1 MATAY
6 AVLMT
11 EVETVPRSRRWAVL
25 YRRRMADTPDAR
37 FEALAADILDGLC
50 RRHPD
55 WAGTLG
61 LHEYDAELPDRS
73 AGGLAAEAAWLAGRA
88 ADLADVDTAELSV
101 GNRADA
107 AILAN
112 HVAALRFGIE
122 DLREDEWNPAEAN
135 PGIALYTLLARDY
148 APALQ
153 RLAAFAGR
161 LEQVPSLLAD
171 NRSLLAG
178 KPLSRIHLELAIGQF
193 EGTVDLIG
201 AELDAAVAEASKTDS
216 ADSAFPAA
224 SSGVQ
229 AAIDAVRPAALEA
242 LQDHIAWLKER
253 LAAGDAGEE
262 EFRDPRIGPELFAR
276 KLSLS
281 LDAESDAEAIL
292 ARAEADL
299 DRVSA
304 QIVEAAADY
313 EGIAVPSDAAERS
326 ALVRRVLDR
335 LAESV
340 PDNETILEYS
350 RQALLK
356 QFAFVREHDL
366 VTVYEDPYEVAVM
379 PEVHRG
385 VAVAYCDP
393 PGPLEPAE
401 VQTILAISPTPE
413 DWTQERVDSFFR
425 EYNLHMLHN
434 LMVHEAMPGH
444 LLQLQHSRRGQAS
457 TPVRAA
463 LWSGSFV
470 EGWAVYAEELMARH
484 EYPGDGDP
492 RAVRMQQLKMQLR
505 MIINTVLD
513 GRIHCHGMTEDEA
526 MALMTGRGFQ
536 EDGEAAGKW
545 RRALLSSSQL
555 STYYVGYVEVCDL
568 IRDLRAGHPEWSE
581 RELHDAV
588 LGHGSPAVRYL
599 RELIAG

>member
-1 MATAY
+1 
-6 AVLMT
+6 
-11 EVETVPRSRRWAVL
+11 
-25 YRRRMADTPDAR
+25 MADTPDAR

-73 AGGLAAEAAWLAGRA
+73 AGGLAAEVAWLAGRA
-88 ADLADVDTAELSV
+88 ADLADVDAAELSAA
-101 GNRADA
+101 NRADA

-148 APALQ
+148 APAVQ
-153 RLAAFAGR
+153 RLTAFAAR

-178 KPLSRIHLELAIGQF
+178 EPLSRIHVELAIGQF

-201 AELDAAVAEASKTDS
+201 AELDAAVAEASKADS
-216 ADSAFPAA
+216 ADSADSAGLADSADPAA
-224 SSGVQ
+224 LSGVR

-242 LQDHIAWLKER
+242 LQNHLAWLKER

-262 EFRDPRIGPELFAR
+262 EFRDPRIGAELFAR

-281 LDAESDAEAIL
+281 LDAEADAAAIL

-304 QIVEAAADY
+304 EIADAAADY
-313 EGIAVPSDAAERS
+313 EGVAVPSDAAERS
-326 ALVRRVLDR
+326 ALVRRVLNR
-335 LAESV
+335 LAESA

-356 QFAFVREHDL
+356 QFAFVRDHDL
-366 VTVYEDPYEVAVM
+366 VTVYEDPYEVAAM
-379 PEVHRG
+379 PEVQRG

-444 LLQLQHSRRGQAS
+444 LLQLQHSRRQQAS

-484 EYPGDGDP
+484 GYPGDGDP

-505 MIINTVLD
+505 MIINTILD
-513 GRIHCHGMTEDEA
+513 GRIHCHGMTEAEA

-568 IRDLRAGHPEWSE
+568 IRDLRADHPEWSE

-588 LGHGSPAVRYL
+588 LGHGSPAARYI
-599 RELIAG
+599 RELIVG

>member
-1 MATAY
+1 
-6 AVLMT
+6 
-11 EVETVPRSRRWAVL
+11 
-25 YRRRMADTPDAR
+25 MADTPDAR

-50 RRHPD
+50 RRRPD
-55 WAGTLG
+55 WAGALG

-73 AGGLAAEAAWLAGRA
+73 AGGLAAESAWLAGRA
-88 ADLADVDTAELSV
+88 ADLADLDISELSV
-101 GNRADA
+101 PNRADA

-112 HVAALRFGIE
+112 HVASLRFRIE
-122 DLREDEWNPAEAN
+122 ELREDEWNPAEAN
-135 PGIALYTLLARDY
+135 PGVALYTLLARDY
-148 APALQ
+148 APAAV
-153 RLAAFAGR
+153 RLTAFAGR
-161 LEQVPSLLAD
+161 LEQVPSALLD
-171 NRSLLAG
+171 NRALLAG
-178 KPLSRIHLELAIGQF
+178 KALSRIHLELAIGQF

-201 AELDAAVAEASKTDS
+201 GELDAAFAEAL
-216 ADSAFPAA
+216 A
-224 SSGVQ
+224 SGSGGVSEAQ
-229 AAIDAVRPAALEA
+229 SAIDGVRPAAVKA
-242 LQDHIAWLKER
+242 LQEHVAWLKER
-253 LAAGDAGEE
+253 LAAGDAGQE
-262 EFRDPRIGPELFAR
+262 EFRDPRIGAELFAR

-281 LDAESDAEAIL
+281 LDAESDAAAIL

-304 QIVEAAADY
+304 EIVEAAADY
-313 EGIAVPSDAAERS
+313 QGVAVPSDAVERS

-340 PDNETILEYS
+340 PDNDTILEYS

-356 QFAFVREHDL
+356 QFEFVRGHDL
-366 VTVYEDPYEVAVM
+366 ATVYSDPYEVAAM

-393 PGPLEPAE
+393 PGPLEPAD

-413 DWTQERVDSFFR
+413 DWTQDRVDSFFR

-444 LLQLQHSRRGQAS
+444 LLQLQHSRRQQAP

-463 LWSGSFV
+463 MWSGSFV

-484 EYPGDGDP
+484 GYPGDGDP

-536 EDGEAAGKW
+536 EEGEASGKW

-555 STYYVGYVEVCDL
+555 STYYVGYVEVSDL
-568 IRDLRAGHPEWSE
+568 VRDLRAGHPEWSE
-581 RELHDAV
+581 REVHDAV
-588 LGHGSPAVRYL
+588 LGHGSPAARYL

>member
-1 MATAY
+1 
-6 AVLMT
+6 
-11 EVETVPRSRRWAVL
+11 
-25 YRRRMADTPDAR
+25 MADTPDAA
-37 FEALAADILDGLC
+37 FEVLAADILDGLC
-50 RRHPD
+50 RRRPD
-55 WAGTLG
+55 WAGALG
-61 LHEYDAELPDRS
+61 LHAYDAELPDRS
-73 AGGLAAEAAWLAGRA
+73 AGGLAAESAWLAARA
-88 ADLADVDTAELSV
+88 EDLADLDTAELSV
-101 GNRADA
+101 PNRADA

-112 HVAALRFGIE
+112 HLAALRFGIDE
-122 DLREDEWNPAEAN
+122 LREDEWNPAEAN
-135 PGIALYTLLARDY
+135 PGVALYTLLARDY
-148 APALQ
+148 APAAH
-153 RLAAFAGR
+153 RLTAFAGR
-161 LEQVPSLLAD
+161 LEQVPSALTD

-178 KPLSRIHLELAIGQF
+178 KALSRIHLELAIGQF
-193 EGTVDLIG
+193 EGTVEVISEELDEAIAQARAAG
-201 AELDAAVAEASKTDS
+201 AE
-216 ADSAFPAA
+216 
-224 SSGVQ
+224 GVSQ
-229 AAIDAVRPAALEA
+229 AQEAIDAVRPAALEA
-242 LQDHIAWLKER
+242 LREHLAWLKER
-253 LAAGDAGEE
+253 LAAGDAGQE
-262 EFRDPRIGPELFAR
+262 EFRDPRIGAELFAR

-281 LDAESDAEAIL
+281 LDAESDAAAIL

-304 QIVEAAADY
+304 EIVAAAADY
-313 EGIAVPSDAAERS
+313 LAVVEPEDPAERS

-340 PDNETILEYS
+340 PDNDTILEYS

-356 QFAFVREHDL
+356 QFEFVHVNDL
-366 VTVYEDPYEVAVM
+366 VTVYPDPYEVAAM

-393 PGPLEPAE
+393 PGPLEPAD

-413 DWTQERVDSFFR
+413 DWTQDRVDSFFR
-425 EYNLHMLHN
+425 EYNLHMVHN

-444 LLQLQHSRRGQAS
+444 LLQLQHSRRQQAP

-484 EYPGDGDP
+484 GYPGDGDP

-513 GRIHCHGMTEDEA
+513 GRVHCHGMTEDEA
-526 MALMTGRGFQ
+526 MTLMKERGFQ

-545 RRALLSSSQL
+545 RRALLSSTQL
-555 STYYVGYVEVCDL
+555 STYYVGYVEVSDL
-568 IRDLRAGHPEWSE
+568 VRDVRADHPDWSE
-581 RELHDAV
+581 RQGHDAG
-588 LGHGSPAVRYL
+588 LGHGSPAARYL

>member
-1 MATAY
+1 
-6 AVLMT
+6 
-11 EVETVPRSRRWAVL
+11 
-25 YRRRMADTPDAR
+25 MADTPDAR
-37 FEALAADILDGLC
+37 FEALAADILDGLW

-61 LHEYDAELPDRS
+61 VHEYDAELPDRS
-73 AGGLAAEAAWLAGRA
+73 AGGLAAESAWLAGRA
-88 ADLADVDTAELSV
+88 AELADLDPGALSV
-101 GNRADA
+101 PNRVDA

-112 HVAALRFGIE
+112 HLASLRFQLDE
-122 DLREDEWNPAEAN
+122 LREDEWNPAEAN

-148 APALQ
+148 APAAQ
-153 RLAAFAGR
+153 RLTAFAGR
-161 LEQVPSLLAD
+161 LEQVPSALAD

-193 EGTVDLIG
+193 EGTVDLVRD
-201 AELDAAVAEASKTDS
+201 ELDAAV
-216 ADSAFPAA
+216 
-224 SSGVQ
+224 Q
-229 AAIDAVRPAALEA
+229 AALEKAESTGSEAALSGARAALDAVRPAALEA

-262 EFRDPRIGPELFAR
+262 EFRDPRIGAELFAR

-281 LDAESDAEAIL
+281 LDAESDAAAIL

-304 QIVEAAADY
+304 EIVTVAADY
-313 EGIAVPSDAAERS
+313 EGVAEPSDPAERS

-335 LAESV
+335 LARSA

-350 RQALLK
+350 RQALVK
-356 QFAFVREHDL
+356 QFEFVREHDL
-366 VTVYEDPYEVAVM
+366 VTVYPDPYEVVAM
-379 PEVHRG
+379 PEVQRG

-393 PGPLEPAE
+393 PGPLERAD
-401 VQTILAISPTPE
+401 VQTILAISPTPA

-425 EYNLHMLHN
+425 EYNVHMLHN

-444 LLQLQHSRRGQAS
+444 LLQLQHSRRQQAP

-470 EGWAVYAEELMARH
+470 EGWAVYAEELMVRH
-484 EYPGDGDP
+484 GYPGDGDP

-513 GRIHCHGMTEDEA
+513 GRIHCHGMTEEQA
-526 MALMTGRGFQ
+526 MALMTERGFQ
-536 EDGEAAGKW
+536 EEGEAAGKW
-545 RRALLSSSQL
+545 RRALLSSAQL
-555 STYYVGYVEVCDL
+555 STYYVGYVEVSDL
-568 IRDLRAGHPEWSE
+568 VRDLRADHPEWSE
-581 RELHDAV
+581 RRLHDAV
-588 LGHGSPAVRYL
+588 LGHGSPAARYIKD
-599 RELIAG
+599 LIAA

>member
-1 MATAY
+1 
-6 AVLMT
+6 
-11 EVETVPRSRRWAVL
+11 
-25 YRRRMADTPDAR
+25 MADTPDAR

-55 WAGTLG
+55 WAGGLG
-61 LHEYDAELPDRS
+61 LHEYDAQLPDRS
-73 AGGLAAEAAWLAGRA
+73 AGGLAAESAWLADRA
-88 ADLADVDTAELSV
+88 AELADLNPDELSV
-101 GNRADA
+101 PNRVDA

-112 HVAALRFGIE
+112 HLAALRFQLDE
-122 DLREDEWNPAEAN
+122 LREDEWNPAEAN
-135 PGIALYTLLARDY
+135 PGVALYTLLARDY
-148 APALQ
+148 APAAV
-153 RLAAFAGR
+153 RLTAFAGR
-161 LEQVPSLLAD
+161 LEQVPSALLD
-171 NRSLLAG
+171 NRALLAG
-178 KPLSRIHLELAIGQF
+178 KALSRIHLELAIGQF
-193 EGTVDLIG
+193 EGTIDLIG
-201 AELDAAVAEASKTDS
+201 AQLDAAVAEALDGGA
-216 ADSAFPAA
+216 ADVSEAR
-224 SSGVQ
+224 S
-229 AAIDAVRPAALEA
+229 AIDAVRPEA
-242 LQDHIAWLKER
+242 LKALQEHVAWLKER
-253 LAAGDAGEE
+253 LAAGDAGQE
-262 EFRDPRIGPELFAR
+262 EFRDPRIGAELFAR

-281 LDAESDAEAIL
+281 LDAESDAAAIL

-304 QIVEAAADY
+304 EIVEAAAEY
-313 EGIAVPSDAAERS
+313 EGVAVPSDSGERS
-326 ALVRRVLDR
+326 ALVRRVLNR
-335 LAESV
+335 LAEST

-356 QFAFVREHDL
+356 QFEFVRERDL
-366 VTVYEDPYEVAVM
+366 VTVYSDPYEVAVM

-393 PGPLEPAE
+393 PGPLEPAD

-444 LLQLQHSRRGQAS
+444 LLQLQHSRRQQAS

-463 LWSGSFV
+463 LLSGSFV

-484 EYPGDGDP
+484 GYPGDGDP

-526 MALMTGRGFQ
+526 MALMTERGFQ
-536 EDGEAAGKW
+536 EEGEASGKW

-555 STYYVGYVEVCDL
+555 STYYVGYVEVSDL
-568 IRDLRAGHPEWSE
+568 VRDLRAGHPEWSE

-599 RELIAG
+599 RELIAA

>member
-1 MATAY
+1 
-6 AVLMT
+6 
-11 EVETVPRSRRWAVL
+11 
-25 YRRRMADTPDAR
+25 MADTPDAR

-73 AGGLAAEAAWLAGRA
+73 AGGLAAESAWLAGRA
-88 ADLADVDTAELSV
+88 ADLADLDGAELSV
-101 GNRADA
+101 PNRADA

-112 HVAALRFGIE
+112 HLAALRFQIE

-148 APALQ
+148 APAAQ
-153 RLAAFAGR
+153 RLTAFAGR
-161 LEQVPSLLAD
+161 LEQVPSALAGS
-171 NRSLLAG
+171 RSLVAG
-178 KPLSRIHLELAIGQF
+178 KPLSRIHVELAIGQF
-193 EGTVDLIG
+193 EGTVDLVG
-201 AELDAAVAEASKTDS
+201 AELDAAVEQASKADPAAVGLAEAR
-216 ADSAFPAA
+216 
-224 SSGVQ
+224 

-242 LQDHIAWLKER
+242 LREHIVWLKER
-253 LAAGDAGEE
+253 LAAGDAGME
-262 EFRDPRIGPELFAR
+262 EFRDPRIGAELFAR

-281 LDAESDAEAIL
+281 LDAESDAAAIL
-292 ARAEADL
+292 ARAQADL

-304 QIVEAAADY
+304 EIVEAAADY
-313 EGIAVPSDAAERS
+313 EGVAVPSDEADRS
-326 ALVRRVLDR
+326 ALVRRVLNR
-335 LAESV
+335 LAEAA

-366 VTVYEDPYEVAVM
+366 VTVYPDPYEVAAM

-413 DWTQERVDSFFR
+413 DWTPERVDSFFR

-444 LLQLQHSRRGQAS
+444 LLQLQHSRRQQAP

-484 EYPGDGDP
+484 GYPGDGDA

-513 GRIHCHGMTEDEA
+513 GRVHCHGMTEDEA
-526 MALMTGRGFQ
+526 MALMTGRGYQ

-555 STYYVGYVEVCDL
+555 STYYVGYVEVSDL
-568 IRDLRAGHPEWSE
+568 IRDLRADHPEWSE

-588 LGHGSPAVRYL
+588 LAHGSPAVRYL
-599 RELIAG
+599 RDLIAA

>member
-1 MATAY
+1 
-6 AVLMT
+6 
-11 EVETVPRSRRWAVL
+11 
-25 YRRRMADTPDAR
+25 MADTPDAR

-73 AGGLAAEAAWLAGRA
+73 AGGLAAEVAWLAGRA
-88 ADLADVDTAELSV
+88 ADLADVDAAELSV
-101 GNRADA
+101 ANRADA

-148 APALQ
+148 APAVQ
-153 RLAAFAGR
+153 RLTAFAGR

-201 AELDAAVAEASKTDS
+201 GELDAAVADASKADS
-216 ADSAFPAA
+216 ADSADAA
-224 SSGVQ
+224 HSAAVSGVR
-229 AAIDAVRPAALEA
+229 AAIDAVRPAASAA

-262 EFRDPRIGPELFAR
+262 QFRDPRIGAELFAR

-281 LDAESDAEAIL
+281 LDAESDAAAIL

-304 QIVEAAADY
+304 EIVEAAADY
-313 EGIAVPSDAAERS
+313 DNIAVPSDAAERS
-326 ALVRRVLDR
+326 ALVRRVLNR
-335 LAESV
+335 LAESA

-366 VTVYEDPYEVAVM
+366 VTVYADPYEVAVM
-379 PEVHRG
+379 PEVQRG

-413 DWTQERVDSFFR
+413 GWTQERVDSFFR

-444 LLQLQHSRRGQAS
+444 LLQLQHSRRQQAS

-484 EYPGDGDP
+484 GYPGDGDP

-505 MIINTVLD
+505 MIINTILD

-526 MALMTGRGFQ
+526 MALMTQRGFQ
-536 EDGEAAGKW
+536 EEGEAAGKW

-555 STYYVGYVEVCDL
+555 STYYVGYVEVSDL
-568 IRDLRAGHPEWSE
+568 IRDLRAHHPEWSE
-581 RELHDAV
+581 RGLHDAV

-599 RELIAG
+599 RELITG

>member
-1 MATAY
+1 
-6 AVLMT
+6 
-11 EVETVPRSRRWAVL
+11 
-25 YRRRMADTPDAR
+25 MADTPDAC
-37 FEALAADILDGLC
+37 FEVLAADILDGLC
-50 RRHPD
+50 LRHPD
-55 WAGTLG
+55 WAGELG

-73 AGGLAAEAAWLAGRA
+73 AGGLAAESAWLAARA
-88 ADLADVDTAELSV
+88 EDLAEVDTAELSV
-101 GNRADA
+101 PNRTDA

-122 DLREDEWNPAEAN
+122 ELREDEWNPAAAN
-135 PGIALYTLLARDY
+135 PGVAFYTLLARDY
-148 APALQ
+148 APAAQ
-153 RLAAFAGR
+153 RLTAFAGR
-161 LEQVPSLLAD
+161 LEQVPAALVD

-193 EGTVDLIG
+193 EGTADVVTG
-201 AELDAAVAEASKTDS
+201 ELDAAVAQAQEAG
-216 ADSAFPAA
+216 ADAVSEAR
-224 SSGVQ
+224 Q
-229 AAIDAVRPAALEA
+229 AIEAVRPAAVAA
-242 LQDHIAWLKER
+242 LQEHIAWLKER
-253 LAAGDAGEE
+253 LAAGDAGRE

-281 LDAESDAEAIL
+281 LDAEADAAEIL

-304 QIVEAAADY
+304 EIVEAAADY
-313 EGIAVPSDAAERS
+313 EGVAVPSDAAERS

-335 LAESV
+335 LAEAA
-340 PDNETILEYS
+340 PDNDTILDHGRE
-350 RQALLK
+350 ALLR
-356 QFAFVREHDL
+356 QFEFVRERDL
-366 VTVYEDPYEVAVM
+366 VTVYPDPYELVVM

-385 VAVAYCDP
+385 VSVAYCDP

-401 VQTILAISPTPE
+401 VQTILTISPTPE
-413 DWTQERVDSFFR
+413 DWTADRVASFFR

-444 LLQLQHSRRGQAS
+444 LLQLQHSRRAQAA

-484 EYPGDGDP
+484 GYPGDGDP

-513 GRIHCHGMTEDEA
+513 SRIHGHGMTEDQA
-526 MALMTGRGFQ
+526 MALMKERGYQ

-555 STYYVGYVEVCDL
+555 STYYVGYVEVSDL
-568 IRDLRAGHPEWSE
+568 VRALRADHPDWSE
-581 RELHDAV
+581 RQVHDAV
-588 LGHGSPAVRYL
+588 LGHGSPAARYI
-599 RELIAG
+599 RDLIEA

>member
-1 MATAY
+1 
-6 AVLMT
+6 
-11 EVETVPRSRRWAVL
+11 
-25 YRRRMADTPDAR
+25 MADTPDAR

-73 AGGLAAEAAWLAGRA
+73 AGGLAAEVAWLAGRA
-88 ADLADVDTAELSV
+88 ADLADVDAAELSAA
-101 GNRADA
+101 NRADA

-148 APALQ
+148 APAVQ

-178 KPLSRIHLELAIGQF
+178 KPLSRIHVELAIGQF

-201 AELDAAVAEASKTDS
+201 AELDAAVAGASK
-216 ADSAFPAA
+216 ADSAGLADSAGFADSPGLADSTDPVA
-224 SSGVQ
+224 LSGVQ

-242 LQDHIAWLKER
+242 LQNHIAWLKER

-262 EFRDPRIGPELFAR
+262 EFRDPRIGAELFAR

-281 LDAESDAEAIL
+281 LDAESDAAAIL

-304 QIVEAAADY
+304 EIADAAADY
-313 EGIAVPSDAAERS
+313 EGVAVPSDAAERS
-326 ALVRRVLDR
+326 VLVRRVLNR
-335 LAESV
+335 LAESA

-366 VTVYEDPYEVAVM
+366 VTVYEDPYEVSAM
-379 PEVHRG
+379 PEVQRG

-413 DWTQERVDSFFR
+413 NWTQERVDSFFR

-444 LLQLQHSRRGQAS
+444 LLQLQHSRRQQAS

-484 EYPGDGDP
+484 GYPGDGDP

-505 MIINTVLD
+505 MIINTILD
-513 GRIHCHGMTEDEA
+513 GRIHCHGMTEAEA
-526 MALMTGRGFQ
+526 VALMTGRGFQ

-555 STYYVGYVEVCDL
+555 STYYVGYVEVSDL
-568 IRDLRAGHPEWSE
+568 IRDLRADHPDWSE

-588 LGHGSPAVRYL
+588 LGHGSPAARYL

>member
-1 MATAY
+1 
-6 AVLMT
+6 
-11 EVETVPRSRRWAVL
+11 
-25 YRRRMADTPDAR
+25 MADTPDAR

-55 WAGTLG
+55 WAGVLG

-88 ADLADVDTAELSV
+88 ADLADVDVAELSV
-101 GNRADA
+101 ANRADA

-148 APALQ
+148 APAVQ
-153 RLAAFAGR
+153 RLTAFAGR

-193 EGTVDLIG
+193 EGTVDLVG
-201 AELDAAVAEASKTDS
+201 AELDVAVAEASKAGS
-216 ADSAFPAA
+216 AGSAAV
-224 SSGVQ
+224 SGVR

-262 EFRDPRIGPELFAR
+262 QFRDPRIGAELFAR

-281 LDAESDAEAIL
+281 LDAEADAAAIL

-304 QIVEAAADY
+304 EIVAAAADY
-313 EGIAVPSDAAERS
+313 EGIEIPSDAGERS
-326 ALVRRVLDR
+326 ALVRRVLNR

-340 PDNETILEYS
+340 PDNESILEYS

-366 VTVYEDPYEVAVM
+366 VTVYADPYEVAVM

-413 DWTQERVDSFFR
+413 GWAQERVDSFFR

-444 LLQLQHSRRGQAS
+444 LLQLQHSRRGPAS

-484 EYPGDGDP
+484 GYPGDGDP

-513 GRIHCHGMTEDEA
+513 GRVHCHGMTEAEA
-526 MALMTGRGFQ
+526 MALMTERGFQ

-555 STYYVGYVEVCDL
+555 STYYVGYVEVSDL
-568 IRDLRAGHPEWSE
+568 IRDLRAARPEWSE

>member
-1 MATAY
+1 
-6 AVLMT
+6 
-11 EVETVPRSRRWAVL
+11 
-25 YRRRMADTPDAR
+25 MADTPDAR

-101 GNRADA
+101 ANRADA

-153 RLAAFAGR
+153 RLTAFAGR
-161 LEQVPSLLAD
+161 LEQVPSLLAE

-216 ADSAFPAA
+216 ADPAFPAA
-224 SSGVQ
+224 LTSVQ

-242 LQDHIAWLKER
+242 LQGHIAWLKER

-262 EFRDPRIGPELFAR
+262 EFRDPRIGAELFAR

-326 ALVRRVLDR
+326 VLVWRVLNR

-356 QFAFVREHDL
+356 QFAFVRGHDL
-366 VTVYEDPYEVAVM
+366 VTVYDDPYEVAVM

-413 DWTQERVDSFFR
+413 GWTQERVDSFFR

-444 LLQLQHSRRGQAS
+444 LLQLQHSRRQQAS

-484 EYPGDGDP
+484 GYPGDGDP

-505 MIINTVLD
+505 MIINTILD

>member
-1 MATAY
+1 
-6 AVLMT
+6 
-11 EVETVPRSRRWAVL
+11 
-25 YRRRMADTPDAR
+25 MADTPDAR

-55 WAGTLG
+55 WAGGLG
-61 LHEYDAELPDRS
+61 LHEYDAQLPDRS
-73 AGGLAAEAAWLAGRA
+73 AGGLAAESVWLADRA
-88 ADLADVDTAELSV
+88 AELADLNPDELSV
-101 GNRADA
+101 PNRVDA

-112 HVAALRFGIE
+112 HLAALRFQLDE
-122 DLREDEWNPAEAN
+122 LREDEWNPAEAN
-135 PGIALYTLLARDY
+135 PGVALYTLLARDY
-148 APALQ
+148 APAAV
-153 RLAAFAGR
+153 RLTAFAGR
-161 LEQVPSLLAD
+161 LEQVPSALLD
-171 NRSLLAG
+171 NRALLAG
-178 KPLSRIHLELAIGQF
+178 KALSRIHLELAIGQF
-193 EGTVDLIG
+193 EGTIDLIG
-201 AELDAAVAEASKTDS
+201 AQLDAAVAEALDGGA
-216 ADSAFPAA
+216 ADVSEAR
-224 SSGVQ
+224 S
-229 AAIDAVRPAALEA
+229 AIDAVRPEA
-242 LQDHIAWLKER
+242 LKALQEHVAWLKER
-253 LAAGDAGEE
+253 LAAGDAGQE
-262 EFRDPRIGPELFAR
+262 EFRDPRIGAELFAR

-281 LDAESDAEAIL
+281 LDAESDAAAIL

-304 QIVEAAADY
+304 EIVEAAAEY
-313 EGIAVPSDAAERS
+313 EGVAVPSESRERS
-326 ALVRRVLDR
+326 ALVRRVLNR
-335 LAESV
+335 LAEST

-356 QFAFVREHDL
+356 QFEFVRERDL
-366 VTVYEDPYEVAVM
+366 VTVYSDPYEVAVM

-393 PGPLEPAE
+393 PGPLEPAD

-425 EYNLHMLHN
+425 EYNLHMVHN

-444 LLQLQHSRRGQAS
+444 LLQLQHSRRQQAS

-484 EYPGDGDP
+484 GYPGDGDP

-526 MALMTGRGFQ
+526 MALMTERGFQ
-536 EDGEAAGKW
+536 EEGEASGKW

-555 STYYVGYVEVCDL
+555 STYYVGYVEVSDL
-568 IRDLRAGHPEWSE
+568 VRDLRAGHPEWSE

-599 RELIAG
+599 RELIAA

>member
-1 MATAY
+1 
-6 AVLMT
+6 
-11 EVETVPRSRRWAVL
+11 
-25 YRRRMADTPDAR
+25 MADTPDAR

-88 ADLADVDTAELSV
+88 ADLADQDTAALSV
-101 GNRADA
+101 ANRADA

-112 HVAALRFGIE
+112 HLAALRFQIE

-148 APALQ
+148 APAAQ
-153 RLAAFAGR
+153 RLTAFAGR
-161 LEQVPSLLAD
+161 LEQVPSTLAD
-171 NRSLLAG
+171 SRSLLTG
-178 KPLSRIHLELAIGQF
+178 KPLSRIHVELAIGQF
-193 EGTVDLIG
+193 QGTVDLVG
-201 AELDAAVAEASKTDS
+201 AELDAAVVEASKTDS
-216 ADSAFPAA
+216 AGA
-224 SSGVQ
+224 SEAR
-229 AAIDAVRPAALEA
+229 AAIDAVRPAAVEA
-242 LQDHIAWLKER
+242 LETHIAWLKER

-262 EFRDPRIGPELFAR
+262 KFRDPRIGAELFAR

-281 LDAESDAEAIL
+281 MDAESDAAAIL

-304 QIVEAAADY
+304 EIVEAAADY
-313 EGIAVPSDAAERS
+313 EGVAVPSAEAERS

-335 LAESV
+335 LAEAA

-366 VTVYEDPYEVAVM
+366 VTVYPDPYEVSAM

-413 DWTQERVDSFFR
+413 DWTPERVASFFR

-444 LLQLQHSRRGQAS
+444 LLQLQHSRRQQAP

-470 EGWAVYAEELMARH
+470 EGWAVYAEELMARYQ
-484 EYPGDGDP
+484 YPGDGDP

-513 GRIHCHGMTEDEA
+513 GRVHCHGMTEDEA
-526 MALMTGRGFQ
+526 MALMTGRGYQ

-555 STYYVGYVEVCDL
+555 STYYVGYVEVSDL
-568 IRDLRAGHPEWSE
+568 VRDLRADHPEWSE

-588 LGHGSPAVRYL
+588 LGHGSPAARYL

>member
-1 MATAY
+1 
-6 AVLMT
+6 
-11 EVETVPRSRRWAVL
+11 
-25 YRRRMADTPDAR
+25 MADTPDAR
-37 FEALAADILDGLC
+37 FEALAADILDGLW

-55 WAGTLG
+55 WAGTVG

-88 ADLADVDTAELSV
+88 EDLADLDPAALSV
-101 GNRADA
+101 PNRVDA

-112 HVAALRFGIE
+112 HLAALRFQIE

-135 PGIALYTLLARDY
+135 PGVALYTLLARDY
-148 APALQ
+148 APAAQ
-153 RLAAFAGR
+153 RLSAFAGR
-161 LEQVPSLLAD
+161 LEQVPSALLD

-178 KPLSRIHLELAIGQF
+178 KPLSRIHVELAIGQF

-201 AELDAAVAEASKTDS
+201 AELDAAITAASEAASKAGS
-216 ADSAFPAA
+216 EADSEAGSEAV
-224 SSGVQ
+224 SQ
-229 AAIDAVRPAALEA
+229 ARKAIDAVRPAASAA
-242 LQDHIAWLKER
+242 LQEHIVWLKER

-262 EFRDPRIGPELFAR
+262 DFRDPRIGAELFTR

-281 LDAESDAEAIL
+281 LDAESDAAAIL

-299 DRVSA
+299 DRLSVEIA
-304 QIVEAAADY
+304 EAAADY
-313 EGIAVPSDAAERS
+313 EGVAVPSDEAERS

-335 LAESV
+335 LAESA

-350 RQALLK
+350 RQALLA
-356 QFAFVREHDL
+356 QFAFVRDHDL
-366 VTVYEDPYEVAVM
+366 VTVYPDPYEVAEM

-413 DWTQERVDSFFR
+413 GWTQERVDSFFR
-425 EYNLHMLHN
+425 EYNRHMLHN

-444 LLQLQHSRRGQAS
+444 LLQLQHSRRQQAP

-484 EYPGDGDP
+484 GFPGDGEP

-526 MALMTGRGFQ
+526 MALMTERGYQ

-545 RRALLSSSQL
+545 RRALLSSTQL
-555 STYYVGYVEVCDL
+555 STYYVGYIEVSDL
-568 IRDLRAGHPEWSE
+568 VRDVRADHPEWSE
-581 RELHDAV
+581 RQVHDAV
-588 LGHGSPAVRYL
+588 LGHGSPPARYL
-599 RELIAG
+599 RDLIAT

>member
-1 MATAY
+1 
-6 AVLMT
+6 
-11 EVETVPRSRRWAVL
+11 
-25 YRRRMADTPDAR
+25 MADTPDAR

-73 AGGLAAEAAWLAGRA
+73 AGGLAAESAWLAGRA
-88 ADLADVDTAELSV
+88 EDLAELLERDAAGMSV
-101 GNRADA
+101 ANRVDA

-112 HVAALRFGIE
+112 HVAAQRFQIDE
-122 DLREDEWNPAEAN
+122 LREDEWNPAEAN

-148 APALQ
+148 APAAQ
-153 RLAAFAGR
+153 RLTAFASR
-161 LEQVPSLLAD
+161 LEQVASTLAD

-178 KPLSRIHLELAIGQF
+178 KQLSRIHVELAIGQF
-193 EGTVDLIG
+193 EGTVDLVG
-201 AELDAAVAEASKTDS
+201 AELDAALA
-216 ADSAFPAA
+216 AA
-224 SSGVQ
+224 SGDVSEAR

-242 LQDHIAWLKER
+242 LREHLAWLKER
-253 LAAGDAGEE
+253 LAAGDAGREK
-262 EFRDPRIGPELFAR
+262 FRDPRIGAELFAR

-281 LDAESDAEAIL
+281 LNAESDAAAIL

-299 DRVSA
+299 DRVCA
-304 QIVEAAADY
+304 EIAEAAAEY
-313 EGIAVPSDAAERS
+313 EGVAVPSDASERS
-326 ALVRRVLDR
+326 ALVRRVLNR
-335 LAESV
+335 LAEAV
-340 PDNETILEYS
+340 PDNGTILEYS

-356 QFAFVREHDL
+356 QFEFVREHDL
-366 VTVYEDPYEVAVM
+366 VTVYSDPYEVAPM
-379 PEVHRG
+379 PEVQRG

-393 PGPLEPAE
+393 PGPLETAD

-434 LMVHEAMPGH
+434 LMVHEGMPGH
-444 LLQLQHSRRGQAS
+444 LLQLQHSRRQQAP

-484 EYPGDGDP
+484 GYPGDGDP

-513 GRIHCHGMTEDEA
+513 GRVHCHGMTEDEA

-536 EDGEAAGKW
+536 EEGEAAGKW

-555 STYYVGYVEVCDL
+555 STYYVGYIEVSDL
-568 IRDLRAGHPEWSE
+568 IRDLRASRPEWSE

-599 RELIAG
+599 RELIGM

>member
-1 MATAY
+1 
-6 AVLMT
+6 
-11 EVETVPRSRRWAVL
+11 
-25 YRRRMADTPDAR
+25 MADTPDAR

-50 RRHPD
+50 RRNPD
-55 WAGTLG
+55 WAGSLG

-73 AGGLAAEAAWLAGRA
+73 AGGLAAESAWLAGRA
-88 ADLADVDTAELSV
+88 ADLAELVEQVERDGS
-101 GNRADA
+101 GLSAANRVDA

-112 HVAALRFGIE
+112 HVAAQRFLIDE
-122 DLREDEWNPAEAN
+122 LREDEWKPAAAN
-135 PGIALYTLLARDY
+135 PGVALYTLLARDY
-148 APALQ
+148 APAAQ
-153 RLAAFAGR
+153 RLAAFASR
-161 LEQVPSLLAD
+161 LEQVASTLAD

-178 KPLSRIHLELAIGQF
+178 KQLSRIHVELAIGQF
-193 EGTVDLIG
+193 QGTVDLIG
-201 AELDAAVAEASKTDS
+201 GELDAAIE
-216 ADSAFPAA
+216 AA
-224 SSGVQ
+224 SGDVSEAR
-229 AAIDAVRPAALEA
+229 AAIDAVRPAALAA
-242 LQDHIAWLKER
+242 LGEHIAWLKER
-253 LAAGDAGEE
+253 LAAGDAGKE
-262 EFRDPRIGPELFAR
+262 EFRDPRIGAELFAR

-281 LDAESDAEAIL
+281 LDAESDAAAIL

-304 QIVEAAADY
+304 EIVEAAADY
-313 EGIAVPSDAAERS
+313 EGVAAPSDDAERS
-326 ALVRRVLDR
+326 ALVRRVLNR
-335 LAESV
+335 LAEAA

-356 QFAFVREHDL
+356 QFDFVREHEL
-366 VTVYEDPYEVAVM
+366 VTVYSDPYEVAAM
-379 PEVHRG
+379 PEVQRG

-393 PGPLEPAE
+393 PGPLEQAD
-401 VQTILAISPTPE
+401 VQTILAISPTPA

-444 LLQLQHSRRGQAS
+444 LLQLQHSRRQQAP

-484 EYPGDGDP
+484 GYPGDGDP

-505 MIINTVLD
+505 MIINTILD
-513 GRIHCHGMTEDEA
+513 GRVHCHGMTEDEA
-526 MALMTGRGFQ
+526 MKLMTERGFQ

-545 RRALLSSSQL
+545 RRALLTSSQL
-555 STYYVGYVEVCDL
+555 STYYVGYVEVSDL
-568 IRDLRAGHPEWSE
+568 VRDLRAEHPEWSE

-588 LGHGSPAVRYL
+588 LGHGSPAARYL
-599 RELIAG
+599 RELIAA